1 MAKSKQEYA
10 NNGVEISKA
19 TIGVGDEVTLF
30 YKGLLAQ
37 CGAEEIYAHIGYG
50 KEWENKAFIPME
62 RDNDVFK
69 ATIRIERP
77 DNLNV
82 AFKDSGDNWDN
93 NSMANY
99 SFKVSKRVTKTSS
112 KASDT
117 EKSAKSDKKSSCK
130 TSKTCKSA
138 ASESGTAK
146 KTATAKKTT
155 AKKSKKSTST
165 EE

>member
-1 MAKSKQEYA
+1 MARTKQEYV

-19 TIGVGDEVTLF
+19 TLGVGDEVTLF

-37 CGAEEIYAHIGYG
+37 SGAEAVYAHIGYG
-50 KEWENKAFIPME
+50 EEWEDKTFIPME

-69 ATIRIERP
+69 ATIRIDHP
-77 DNLNV
+77 DDLNV

-99 SFKVSKRVTKTSS
+99 SFKVSKRVSRKSS
-112 KASDT
+112 KSSDSE
-117 EKSAKSDKKSSCK
+117 EKSQKKTSCK

-138 ASESGTAK
+138 AAEKGTAT

-155 AKKSKKSTST
+155 ASKAKKSTST
-165 EE
+165 EK